1 MGEPEL
7 NLTAEEITRVK
18 GLGFLNNRGTEK
30 FSARVLTGNTC
41 LTSKELNV
49 LSEAAER
56 FAEGKV
62 SLTSRQAVE
71 VMGIPYENLE
81 DFAAFIQKNGLL
93 VGGTGDKVRPVTAC
107 KGTVCKFGKIDTHA
121 IAQTAHERFYIGG
134 RERKLPHK
142 FKIGIGGC
150 AHNCIKPMLND
161 IGLVGS
167 MRPIFHAA
175 DCRGCKKCGCEDIC
189 PVDAYAKDETG
200 KRHLNRRKCIQCGR
214 CADKCPFK
222 VNAGCETGI
231 RVFVGGTWGK
241 EIRIGKPIRGLYT
254 QAEAM
259 ELIEGTL
266 QLFETKGQKKERLGK
281 MIQRLGFTQFQK
293 DLLNILKEAKKANA
307 TNA

>member
-1 MGEPEL
+1 MEESIL
-7 NLTAEEITRVK
+7 NLSAEEIVRVK
-18 GLGFLNNRGTEK
+18 GLGFLNNRGTEN

-41 LTSKELNV
+41 LSSKELNI
-49 LSEAAER
+49 LAQAAEK
-56 FAEGKV
+56 FAEGQV
-62 SLTSRQAVE
+62 SLTSRQTVE

-81 DFAAFIQKNGLL
+81 AFAEFIQKNGML

-121 IAQTAHERFYIGG
+121 IAQAAHERFYIGG

-142 FKIGIGGC
+142 FKIGVGGC

-167 MRPIFHAA
+167 LRPIFHAA
-175 DCRGCKKCGCEDIC
+175 DCRGCKKCGCEDSC
-189 PVDAYAKDETG
+189 PVNAYTKDEAG

-222 VNAGCETGI
+222 VNAGCEAGI

-241 EIRIGKPIRGLYT
+241 EIRIGKPLRGLYT
-254 QAEAM
+254 EAEAM
-259 ELIEGTL
+259 ELIEGTIH
-266 QLFETKGQKKERLGK
+266 LFETRGQKKERLAK
-281 MIQRLGFTQFQK
+281 MIERIGFAVFQK
-293 DLLNILKEAKKANA
+293 DLLDSLKEAKK
-307 TNA
+307 TNSIQA